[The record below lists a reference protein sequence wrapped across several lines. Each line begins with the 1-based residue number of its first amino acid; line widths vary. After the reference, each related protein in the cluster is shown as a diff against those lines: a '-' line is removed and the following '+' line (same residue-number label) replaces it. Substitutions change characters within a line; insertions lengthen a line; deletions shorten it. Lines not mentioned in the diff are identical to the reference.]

1 MATEYDGHKLANELE
16 HPHAA
21 DGVDLLK
28 VAATLRDLA
37 NKLYSALKVA
47 NDLSES
53 MDSVHMDRVAL
64 AAMVSKLTVERD
76 TYREQMMEACPS

>member
-1 MATEYDGHKLANELE
+1 MATEYDGHKLADELE
-16 HPHAA
+16 HPNAA
-21 DGVDLLK
+21 DQVDLLK

-53 MDSVHMDRVAL
+53 MDTVHVDRVTL

-76 TYREQMMEACPS
+76 TYRAQMVETCPL